1 MHNIFKY
8 HKPSYSRIDAAHQN
22 WLSNAFYCP
31 TSFQN
36 QSRVLLGEEKG
47 EGKKKKDEKKE
58 KKDKKKEEEE
68 DKKEK

>member
-1 MHNIFKY
+1 MYNIFKY

-22 WLSNAFYCP
+22 WPSNAFYCP

-36 QSRVLLGEEKG
+36 QSYVLLGEKKG
-47 EGKKKKDEKKE
+47 EEKKDKKKE
-58 KKDKKKEEEE
+58 KKGKTKKKEEEE